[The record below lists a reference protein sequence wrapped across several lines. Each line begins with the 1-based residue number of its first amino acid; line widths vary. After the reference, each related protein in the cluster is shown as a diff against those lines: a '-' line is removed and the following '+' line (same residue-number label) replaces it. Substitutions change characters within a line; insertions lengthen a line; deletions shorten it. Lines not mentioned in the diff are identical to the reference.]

1 MNGTEN
7 EPEKLGVLW
16 KRKSKR
22 GTDYWSGN
30 INGQQIVVFAVRQK
44 RSPKSPD
51 FEIYKSLPR
60 DQQGTFQGEQ
70 QEQW

>member
-1 MNGTEN
+1 MHGTEN

-51 FEIYKSLPR
+51 FEIYKSERR
-60 DQQGTFQGEQ
+60 DKQTAFHSEEQ
-70 QEQW
+70 DPW